1 MNFLEERILN
11 DGVIRQ
17 GNILQIDNFL
27 NHQIDVGVLR
37 QIADEFKQ
45 RFCDV
50 EINKVL
56 TIESSGIAIATMLGY
71 VCNVPVVFAKK
82 GTKANSGRRSGCAC
96 TC

>member
-56 TIESSGIAIATMLGY
+56 TIESTMLGY

-82 GTKANSGRRSGCAC
+82 GTTANSGRRSGCAC